1 MTEFNCGKEGAVRN
15 TYASPQAASQLQEP
29 RLQRLR
35 LLITGPGVTLA
46 MEGEHGT
53 TFSRMGDLTLS
64 FFRSIVNSSLFFDQ
78 IHIDCYI
85 DHTSTTDFSGQ
96 VLLGSNFQ
104 ATNYGIPGF

>member
-46 MEGEHGT
+46 MEGENGT
-53 TFSRMGDLTLS
+53 TFFPSDILELS
-64 FFRSIVNSSLFFDQ
+64 LLRSIAISSHSIQQTPPLPP
-78 IHIDCYI
+78 Y
-85 DHTSTTDFSGQ
+85 
-96 VLLGSNFQ
+96 
-104 ATNYGIPGF
+104 